1 MFDIG
6 FWELFL
12 ILILALLVVGPER
25 LPKAARTAGYWF
37 GKARRYVEG
46 VKEEVASEF
55 DVGELKRMVH
65 NQEVQI
71 NELQQKLK
79 SGVEEV
85 GSDVSKELPSS
96 EILTDV
102 PAHSF
107 HDEQPDDEQHE
118 YADESSDVDK
128 EKS

>member
-25 LPKAARTAGYWF
+25 LPKAARTVGYWF

-55 DVGELKRMVH
+55 DVNELKRMVH

-71 NELQQKLK
+71 NELQSQLNETVSLDDGKK
-79 SGVEEV
+79 SGAEPDYEIIEE
-85 GSDVSKELPSS
+85 K
-96 EILTDV
+96 
-102 PAHSF
+102 A
-107 HDEQPDDEQHE
+107 DD
-118 YADESSDVDK
+118 ADDDTG
-128 EKS
+128 EKRRD

>member
-6 FWELFL
+6 FWEIFL

-25 LPKAARTAGYWF
+25 LPKAARTAGYWL

-55 DVGELKRMVH
+55 DVSELKRMVH

-71 NELQQKLK
+71 NELQSQLNETVTLDDKTPEK
-79 SGVEEV
+79 PEPERDYEIIEE
-85 GSDVSKELPSS
+85 DAS
-96 EILTDV
+96 E
-102 PAHSF
+102 
-107 HDEQPDDEQHE
+107 
-118 YADESSDVDK
+118 VDK
-128 EKS
+128 ESKKAGD

>member
-55 DVGELKRMVH
+55 DVNELKRMVH

-71 NELQQKLK
+71 NELQSQLNENV
-79 SGVEEV
+79 SLDDNQPAPAEPDYEIIEE
-85 GSDVSKELPSS
+85 K
-96 EILTDV
+96 
-102 PAHSF
+102 A
-107 HDEQPDDEQHE
+107 DEDDEK
-118 YADESSDVDK
+118 S
-128 EKS
+128 EKHRD

>member
-55 DVGELKRMVH
+55 DVNELKRMVH

-71 NELQQKLK
+71 NELQGKLNETISLDEQQQEPGPAAGPDYEIIEQDDESVDEK
-79 SGVEEV
+79 SG
-85 GSDVSKELPSS
+85 
-96 EILTDV
+96 
-102 PAHSF
+102 
-107 HDEQPDDEQHE
+107 
-118 YADESSDVDK
+118 
-128 EKS
+128 KSRD

>member
-6 FWELFL
+6 FAELV
-12 ILILALLVVGPER
+12 IIAVVSLLVIGPER

-55 DVGELKRMVH
+55 DVSELKRMIH

-71 NELQQKLK
+71 NELQGKLNET
-79 SGVEEV
+79 VA
-85 GSDVSKELPSS
+85 L
-96 EILTDV
+96 
-102 PAHSF
+102 
-107 HDEQPDDEQHE
+107 DEQQQEPAGPDYEIIEQE
-118 YADESSDVDK
+118 AESADEKK
-128 EKS
+128 EK

>member
-25 LPKAARTAGYWF
+25 LPKAARTAGYWL

-55 DVGELKRMVH
+55 DVNELKRMVH

-71 NELQQKLK
+71 NELQSQLNETIPLDEKQQEPAEPDYEII
-79 SGVEEV
+79 EE
-85 GSDVSKELPSS
+85 KPS
-96 EILTDV
+96 
-102 PAHSF
+102 
-107 HDEQPDDEQHE
+107 
-118 YADESSDVDK
+118 ADEENS
-128 EKS
+128 EKPRD

>member
-25 LPKAARTAGYWF
+25 LPKAARTAGYWL

-55 DVGELKRMVH
+55 DVSELKRMIH

-71 NELQQKLK
+71 NELQGKLNETV
-79 SGVEEV
+79 SLEEQHQEPA
-85 GSDVSKELPSS
+85 GPDY
-96 EILTDV
+96 EIIEEEAD
-102 PAHSF
+102 A
-107 HDEQPDDEQHE
+107 DDEDSGKHRE
-118 YADESSDVDK
+118 
-128 EKS
+128 